1 MFDSGWGGGGCLF
14 YLENIFFFLRKKVKC
29 CGLGRMLWPSTPCS
43 LPREAGSS
51 LLRPGPSR
59 QRAEP
64 LGGRRRPVPG
74 AVPRKELLALLAL
87 GQALGEPVSLALVCP
102 AYGACRGKWR
112 PCSPLGIPILYHLC

>member
-1 MFDSGWGGGGCLF
+1 
-14 YLENIFFFLRKKVKC
+14 
-29 CGLGRMLWPSTPCS
+29 MLH
-43 LPREAGSS
+43 
-51 LLRPGPSR
+51 PGPSR

-64 LGGRRRPVPG
+64 LGGRRPVPG

-112 PCSPLGIPILYHLC
+112 PCSPLGIPIVCHLC